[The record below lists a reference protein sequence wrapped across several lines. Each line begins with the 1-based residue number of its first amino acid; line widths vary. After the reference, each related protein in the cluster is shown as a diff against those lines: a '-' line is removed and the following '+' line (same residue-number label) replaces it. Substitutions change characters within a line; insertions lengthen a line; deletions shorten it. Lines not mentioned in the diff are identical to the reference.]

1 MPIAQL
7 PYEGEGTW
15 TRYFGDRYGKWTV
28 YFDLNTNQPINLI
41 LDEIG
46 VDPNCVFWG

>member
-15 TRYFGDRYGKWTV
+15 TLYFGDRYGKWTV
-28 YFDLNTNQPINLI
+28 YFDLDTNQPINLI